1 MKKHVVIV
9 GAGFAGLEL
18 ATRLSESLLDAVH
31 VTLIDQNDSFY
42 FGFSKLDVLLGRE
55 APTEVLLQYRNIA
68 KDGVEFRQETVTAID
83 PLKRRVITDE
93 SSYDAD
99 FLVVALGAEYDL
111 AATSGFEQ
119 GGFEYYSLAGA
130 ERLRAALADFTRG
143 RVLISVLGH
152 PFKCPPAPFEGA
164 FLLHDL
170 LVKRGVRDAVDIR
183 MTFPMA
189 APVPVTGE
197 VSKLFF
203 RALDERGIQY
213 APKELVVGLDPR
225 SGTARLASGGSAPY
239 DLFIGIPVH
248 RAPAVVKRSGLAPD
262 GWVPVDQ
269 TNLRTRFPG
278 VYALGDVT
286 TGDRTVAKAGIFAEA
301 AARVVAQDI
310 TARVRGPTRATA
322 LATSS
327 SAAAWSERSRSTS
340 WAAQPQPHEYCRRPA
355 SSPSRRQRSPRPGG
369 KAGSVVTSTSFPRPR
384 EPPGNAARDKATLS
398 IIAALRPLAPT
409 RRGTARR
416 RLTRSSEGGPKPGTS
431 RRRTH

>member
-31 VTLIDQNDSFY
+31 VTLIDRNDSFY

-55 APTEVLLQYRNIA
+55 APTEVLLHYRDIA
-68 KDGVEFRQETVTAID
+68 KEGVEFRQETVTAID
-83 PLKRRVITDE
+83 PLKRRVITGE
-93 SSYDAD
+93 GSYEAD
-99 FLVVALGAEYDL
+99 FLAVALGAEYDL
-111 AATSGFEQ
+111 AATPGFQQ

-130 ERLRAALADFTRG
+130 ERLRRALAEFTRG

-197 VSKLFF
+197 VSELFF

-225 SGTARLASGGSAPY
+225 ARAARLASGGNVPY

-248 RAPAVVKRSGLAPD
+248 RAPAVVKQSGLAPD

-269 TNLRTRFPG
+269 TNLTTRFPG

-286 TGDRTVAKAGIFAEA
+286 TGSRTVAKAGIFAEA

-310 TARVRGPTRATA
+310 TARMRGTKSPPPYEGDGPCYVEFGGGPVGKIEVNFLGGPAPTARILPPSRELAAEKKAFAAT
-322 LATSS
+322 
-327 SAAAWSERSRSTS
+327 RRQS
-340 WAAQPQPHEYCRRPA
+340 WFGLDEHQVPAVMTAAQ
-355 SSPSRRQRSPRPGG
+355 
-369 KAGSVVTSTSFPRPR
+369 
-384 EPPGNAARDKATLS
+384 
-398 IIAALRPLAPT
+398 APN
-409 RRGTARR
+409 
-416 RLTRSSEGGPKPGTS
+416 
-431 RRRTH
+431 